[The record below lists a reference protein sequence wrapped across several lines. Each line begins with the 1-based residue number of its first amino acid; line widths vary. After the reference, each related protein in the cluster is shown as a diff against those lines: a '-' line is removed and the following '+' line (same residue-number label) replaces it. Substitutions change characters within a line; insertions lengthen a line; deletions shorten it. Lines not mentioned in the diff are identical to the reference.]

1 MTIDIRL
8 HYPHS
13 TRFRHGEAP
22 GQCGK
27 CTSIANDDDA
37 SLFYVSASC
46 TIPGNTQ
53 NGIGVQIDRKVKK
66 KILKKKDDDS
76 HQGDISSPCPSP
88 VIAEPVIAKS
98 SESSLSSHRSIRFT
112 MDTARIENERMFH
125 RISHLLLANFALFSA
140 FLRLVSSRCNTLNCC
155 QWLKL

>member
-1 MTIDIRL
+1 MVK
-8 HYPHS
+8 HQ
-13 TRFRHGEAP
+13 GNAENAP
-22 GQCGK
+22 
-27 CTSIANDDDA
+27 A
-37 SLFYVSASC
+37 SQMMMMLPYFMSAASC

-53 NGIGVQIDRKVKK
+53 NGIGVQIDKKVKK
-66 KILKKKDDDS
+66 KILKKQDDDS
-76 HQGDISSPCPSP
+76 HQGDISSPCPSPVIAEP

-112 MDTARIENERMFH
+112 MDTNRIENERMFH
-125 RISHLLLANFALFSA
+125 RFSHLLLANFALFSA

>member
-1 MTIDIRL
+1 MVK
-8 HYPHS
+8 HQ
-13 TRFRHGEAP
+13 GNAANAP
-22 GQCGK
+22 
-27 CTSIANDDDA
+27 A
-37 SLFYVSASC
+37 SQMMMLLPYFMSAASC

-53 NGIGVQIDRKVKK
+53 NGIGVQTDKKVKE
-66 KILKKKDDDS
+66 KILKKQDDDS

-98 SESSLSSHRSIRFT
+98 SESSLSSHRSIRFA
-112 MDTARIENERMFH
+112 MGIARIENERMFH
-125 RISHLLLANFALFSA
+125 RISHLLLANFALFSE

>member
-1 MTIDIRL
+1 MVK
-8 HYPHS
+8 HQ
-13 TRFRHGEAP
+13 GNAENAP
-22 GQCGK
+22 
-27 CTSIANDDDA
+27 A
-37 SLFYVSASC
+37 SQMMMMLPYFMSAASC

-53 NGIGVQIDRKVKK
+53 NGIGVQIDKKVKK
-66 KILKKKDDDS
+66 KILKKQDDDS

-88 VIAEPVIAKS
+88 VIAEPVIAEPVIAKS
-98 SESSLSSHRSIRFT
+98 SESSLSSHRSIRFN

-140 FLRLVSSRCNTLNCC
+140 FLRVVSSRCNTLICC